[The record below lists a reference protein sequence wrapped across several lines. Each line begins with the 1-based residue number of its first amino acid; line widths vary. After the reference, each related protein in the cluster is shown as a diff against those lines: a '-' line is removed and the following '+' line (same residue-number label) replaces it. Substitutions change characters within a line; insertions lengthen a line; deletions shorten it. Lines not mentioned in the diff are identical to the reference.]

1 MSKNTDRLPWHLTL
15 IVLALLFAVAV
26 IGPVDQLWGLNF
38 LKFYSSTPLFFI
50 LPLLVI
56 LSLPPVSS
64 WISRTLA
71 SLSYHDEGRTGRL
84 IIAGLVISLLVTAA
98 GLLFPSATYLLGDA
112 HLRLNQIADGKLFLP
127 TELIDFLLHAVAYNE
142 IFQPLGYNS
151 YDAYHVI
158 SALCGFLFTL
168 GVFRLARYMAPK
180 QLWITFLLTLSSG
193 VLVLFFGYVE
203 SYSLLAAML
212 PHIYLL
218 GLKVID
224 GQSKIRCYI
233 VLCTLAVLV
242 HVVAAVILVPS
253 VLLLFLVRRHDPAR
267 RGKKMTITLMS
278 AIAVVIVVAYI
289 LRYFE
294 FGSVSLYLMPW
305 FARADFQ
312 HGIFTAN
319 HFLNIF
325 NWLYLAALPALFL
338 APYVLIRERMAS
350 FYANRKTLYALWVVI
365 PSLAFVFFFTP
376 QLGGPRDWDLF
387 SLVMFLWTPSM
398 LTLYLSQA
406 GRRLPVQTVP
416 LAVLS
421 LTVTLSFAAVNS
433 NVTTSA
439 ERFSEI
445 LEVSKFKNLTK
456 EYRLLAITAR
466 VQPEIQFREVEFLQ
480 RAWQQPPYTFSDSV
494 GVLTDLGLA
503 YLGKGDRQRSYQ
515 YIMQGLQLDTLSLGN
530 HQNLVLYL
538 RKYGTRRDVLETA
551 RLIERRFRGF
561 APGMM
566 TAGMTYWE
574 AGDAESGGRCLQR
587 AYELD
592 SEDYYI
598 ILGYGRYL
606 LDVGE
611 SRSCIEVVS
620 RAIEKNPQSFQAH
633 YITASAYHQLGETER
648 SLEFLTRA
656 RNLQRSQSE
665 SRLVQALEERLRK

>member
-1 MSKNTDRLPWHLTL
+1 MSNNTNRLLWHLTL

-26 IGPVDQLWGLNF
+26 IVPVDQLWGLNF
-38 LKFYSSTPLFFI
+38 LKFCSSTPLFI
-50 LPLLVI
+50 LFPLLLI
-56 LSLPPVSS
+56 ISLPPVSS
-64 WISRTLA
+64 WIFKTLA
-71 SLSYHDEGRTGRL
+71 NLSGRDENRTRWL
-84 IIAGLVISLLVTAA
+84 IISGLIISLLVTVA
-98 GLLFPSATYLLGDA
+98 GLLFPSTTYLLGDA

-127 TELIDFLLHAVAYNE
+127 TEFIDFLLHAVAYKQ
-142 IFQPLGYNS
+142 IFQPLGYSS

-224 GQSKIRCYI
+224 GQAKIRCYI
-233 VLCTLAVLV
+233 VLSTLAVLV

-253 VLLLFLVRRHDPAR
+253 ILMMFLVRRHDPPR
-267 RGKKMTITLMS
+267 RGKKMTIALTV
-278 AIAVVIVVAYI
+278 AIAIMVVAAYI
-289 LRYFE
+289 LRYFDV
-294 FGSVSLYLMPW
+294 GSVSLYLMPW
-305 FARADFQ
+305 FSRPDFQ

-319 HFLNIF
+319 HYLNIL
-325 NWLYLAALPALFL
+325 NWLYLAALPALLFT
-338 APYVLIRERMAS
+338 PYLLFRQGLS
-350 FYANRKTLYALWVVI
+350 SLFANRRNLYALWI
-365 PSLAFVFFFTP
+365 ILPSLAFVFFFTP

-387 SLVMFLWTPSM
+387 SLVLFLWTPSM
-398 LTLYLSQA
+398 LTIYLSQDN
-406 GRRLPVQTVP
+406 GRLPVQTVP
-416 LAVLS
+416 LAALS
-421 LTVTLSFAAVNS
+421 LMVTLSFAAVNS
-433 NVTTSA
+433 GVATSVD
-439 ERFSEI
+439 RFSEI

-466 VQPEIQFREVEFLQ
+466 VQPEIQYREVEFLQ

-494 GVLTDLGLA
+494 GVVTDLGLA

-515 YIMQGLQLDTLSLGN
+515 YIMQGLQLDTLSLGS

-551 RLIERRFRGF
+551 RVIERRFRGF

-574 AGDAESGGRCLQR
+574 AGDAESSGRCLRQ

-606 LDVGE
+606 LDIGE
-611 SRSCIEVVS
+611 SRDCIEVIR

-633 YITASAYHQLGETER
+633 YMTAVAYHQLGETER
-648 SLEFLTRA
+648 SLEFLARA
-656 RNLQRSQSE
+656 RSLQRSQSE
-665 SRLVQALEERLRK
+665 LRLVQALEQKLRK